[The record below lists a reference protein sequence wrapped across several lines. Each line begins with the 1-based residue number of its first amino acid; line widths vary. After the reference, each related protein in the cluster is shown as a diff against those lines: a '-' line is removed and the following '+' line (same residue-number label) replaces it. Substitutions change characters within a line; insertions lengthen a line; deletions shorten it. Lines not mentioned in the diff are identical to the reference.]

1 MLDFMN
7 TKFKKALE
15 ELGGGQVAVLTE
27 EGEKLIGIVVDTNVL
42 GAVNPQIAMFSG
54 QEGIWLKRER
64 KMTFLGD
71 HNIKSVK
78 KAKPFEKEIDN
89 AVE

>member
-15 ELGGGQVAVLTE
+15 ELGEGQVAVLTE

-42 GAVNPQIAMFSG
+42 GAVNPQIAMFAG

-78 KAKPFEKEIDN
+78 KAKPFEKEIDQSF
-89 AVE
+89 A